1 MSSVIMVFIFLC
13 GLKTSILPSGKFKVK
28 EFRLRQAVK
37 GQIGSN
43 SDKSAE
49 GSVRLIARF
58 GHRQTIES

>member
-1 MSSVIMVFIFLC
+1 MSSVVIFFSLC
-13 GLKTSILPSGKFKVK
+13 GLKTSIPPSGIFKVK
-28 EFRLRQAVK
+28 EFRLRQAGK

-43 SDKSAE
+43 ADKSAE